1 MLVTESLVSAST
13 EIATQSHTVQK
24 NVQQW
29 GYSVKVLKG
38 FPTENISRDFYHIH
52 PPVPTEATAVMVRK
66 SITPWLAA
74 ETVNVTHRVLV
85 WKP

>member
-1 MLVTESLVSAST
+1 MMTESLVSASS

-24 NVQQW
+24 NVQQCC
-29 GYSVKVLKG
+29 YFVKVLKG
-38 FPTENISRDFYHIH
+38 FPTENISRDFYQIH
-52 PPVPTEATAVMVRK
+52 LPMHTEATAVTVRK

-74 ETVNVTHRVLV
+74 ETVKVTHRVFV